1 MASGDPPV
9 HGNPVDPLSST
20 FTIEA
25 KPSGNPEHTL
35 TVSITDHR
43 NLEMFLKTGIGA
55 EEFTFLLD
63 KRNWF
68 MEIRERD

>member
-9 HGNPVDPLSST
+9 TGNPVNPSGM
-20 FTIEA
+20 FTIKA
-25 KPSGNPEHTL
+25 QPSGEPDHTL
-35 TVSITDHR
+35 VVSITDHR
-43 NLEMFLKTGIGA
+43 NLEMFLNTGKG

-63 KRNWF
+63 KALWS